1 MIAVIALVIA
11 MSGATYAAL
20 KAPRNSVVSR
30 SIRNGQVKRADLGA
44 NAVNGAKVADGS
56 VSGADIADGG
66 VSGIDIQ
73 NGSVGAGDLAPGA
86 VAAEAPRDVAPNPL
100 IATDPCASGQ
110 TAVFCGYF
118 DQSPDDGNWQNVGG
132 EFAPVRFYRDLS
144 GIVHLEG
151 VATIT
156 SYQSQL
162 RAFILPAGYR
172 PAATQLFGSHCW
184 DLNDGE
190 CVLKVE
196 PDGEVWWDPN
206 QGPDNKY
213 PRNRMTFGGVAFRA
227 EG

>member
-1 MIAVIALVIA
+1 QGPV
-11 MSGATYAAL
+11 
-20 KAPRNSVVSR
+20 
-30 SIRNGQVKRADLGA
+30 
-44 NAVNGAKVADGS
+44 
-56 VSGADIADGG
+56 
-66 VSGIDIQ
+66 
-73 NGSVGAGDLAPGA
+73 
-86 VAAEAPRDVAPNPL
+86 
-100 IATDPCASGQ
+100 
-110 TAVFCGYF
+110 
-118 DQSPDDGNWQNVGG
+118 DGNWQNVGG

-151 VATIT
+151 LATVT

-184 DLNDGE
+184 DLQDGE

-206 QGPDNKY
+206 QGTDNTF
-213 PRNRMTFGGVAFRA
+213 PRNRMTFGGVAFHA